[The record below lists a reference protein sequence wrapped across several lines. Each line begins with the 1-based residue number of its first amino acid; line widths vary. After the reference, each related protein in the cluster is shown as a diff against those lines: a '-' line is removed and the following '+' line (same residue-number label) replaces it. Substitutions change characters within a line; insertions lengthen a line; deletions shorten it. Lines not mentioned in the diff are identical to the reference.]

1 MLSLTGKV
9 HHSRTHDPG
18 VTLAVEI
25 DRLDFRNALVIEE
38 STSLRGSIVQMLKK
52 RGWIAHGISVA
63 GQAFPLLKCI
73 PYHLIVIDGN
83 ASSIAAINFARTLH
97 NSEEWSK
104 TPPCNYH
111 RLTKRIPGFQSE
123 GGRRSLSQKIG
134 LALGLDQDSSGP
146 RTPRTLAETS
156 LCKLKT

>member
-1 MLSLTGKV
+1 MLSLTEKV
-9 HHSRTHDPG
+9 DHSRTDDLG

-38 STSLRGSIVQMLKK
+38 STALRGSIVQMLKK

-104 TPPCNYH
+104 TPLVIITDSPNESLASNLKEAGVH
-111 RLTKRIPGFQSE
+111 SAKRSAWRSDLTKI
-123 GGRRSLSQKIG
+123 
-134 LALGLDQDSSGP
+134 LADLEPHGHWQRQAYAS
-146 RTPRTLAETS
+146 
-156 LCKLKT
+156 